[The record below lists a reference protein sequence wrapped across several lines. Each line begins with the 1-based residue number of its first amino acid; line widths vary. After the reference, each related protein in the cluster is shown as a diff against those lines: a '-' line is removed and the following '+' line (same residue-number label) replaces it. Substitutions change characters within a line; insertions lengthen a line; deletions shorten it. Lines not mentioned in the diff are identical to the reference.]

1 MRVCKCVHSATEM
14 SVTAN
19 SKNHPTQQS
28 AAALPIKRYAA
39 AYGVHPLDR
48 PARSPRRP
56 PSIHSSRQT
65 QPHPAP
71 RCPKR
76 KFVSKSAGRQKMR
89 ASEHGWAAYAQLPL
103 EPLTARPM
111 RSASGG
117 TMYLYESPQGPP
129 GRFQKILQHG
139 KKMRVS
145 DHGWAALRLAIL
157 DYTVPVP
164 ENQAG
169 AGVAVPT
176 KSQMRRTW

>member
-1 MRVCKCVHSATEM
+1 MD
-14 SVTAN
+14 
-19 SKNHPTQQS
+19 
-28 AAALPIKRYAA
+28 
-39 AYGVHPLDR
+39 GR
-48 PARSPRRP
+48 P
-56 PSIHSSRQT
+56 
-65 QPHPAP
+65 
-71 RCPKR
+71 
-76 KFVSKSAGRQKMR
+76 
-89 ASEHGWAAYAQLPL
+89 YAQLPL

-117 TMYLYESPQGPP
+117 TMSLYESPQGPP